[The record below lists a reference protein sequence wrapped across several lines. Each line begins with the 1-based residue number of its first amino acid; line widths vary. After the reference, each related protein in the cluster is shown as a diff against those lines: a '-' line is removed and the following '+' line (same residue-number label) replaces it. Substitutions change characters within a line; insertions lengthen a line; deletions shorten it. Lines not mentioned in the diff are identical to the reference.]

1 MTKVKTNEYSS
12 FLTGVSYYPRVPPR
26 RLVSSSGRKIIY
38 RPGTMVFIAIPY
50 LGLESIASARFR
62 RNQSSGTPLPQLE
75 TPLPQ
80 SETGQTQDKTT
91 AKSMAERLTGYHV
104 VDNLT
109 TTCNSSL
116 SLLEY
121 RYSSKP
127 DITASDMWRNSAGET
142 RSKLPVVHQMWFMV
156 FDDSSFI
163 ISSSLFAC
171 LLACSDAALLQR
183 RLPLSDP
190 EMISSPRAYRYT
202 QPTSRA
208 SGHTTGPS
216 T

>member
-1 MTKVKTNEYSS
+1 MKNVPLASLINDTKSMTKVKTNEHSS
-12 FLTGVSYYPRVPPR
+12 FLTGVSYYPSAPPR

-50 LGLESIASARFR
+50 LGLESIASAHFR
-62 RNQSSGTPLPQLE
+62 RNQSLSRSGSPPPQVETTLLQSE

-80 SETGQTQDKTT
+80 SETGQTQDKT
-91 AKSMAERLTGYHV
+91 AKNMAERLTGYHV
-104 VDNLT
+104 VDNLAT
-109 TTCNSSL
+109 ACNSSL

-127 DITASDMWRNSAGET
+127 NITASEMWRNAVGET

-171 LLACSDAALLQR
+171 LF
-183 RLPLSDP
+183 
-190 EMISSPRAYRYT
+190 
-202 QPTSRA
+202 
-208 SGHTTGPS
+208 
-216 T
+216 

>member
-1 MTKVKTNEYSS
+1 MKNVPLASLINDAKSMTKVKTNEYSS
-12 FLTGVSYYPRVPPR
+12 FLTGVSYYPSAPPR

-50 LGLESIASARFR
+50 LGLESIASAHFR
-62 RNQSSGTPLPQLE
+62 RNQSLSQSGSPPPQVE

-80 SETGQTQDKTT
+80 SETGQTQDKT
-91 AKSMAERLTGYHV
+91 AKNMAERLTGYHV
-104 VDNLT
+104 VDNLAT
-109 TTCNSSL
+109 ACNSSL

-127 DITASDMWRNSAGET
+127 NITASEMWRNAAGET

-156 FDDSSFI
+156 FDDSSSI

-171 LLACSDAALLQR
+171 LF
-183 RLPLSDP
+183 
-190 EMISSPRAYRYT
+190 
-202 QPTSRA
+202 
-208 SGHTTGPS
+208 
-216 T
+216 